1 MLPSLQI
8 LSSDSAVAYINNKV
22 YYFFKEECVA
32 FRNNNN
38 HTGYQYAS
46 IDTEVQTHKK
56 RLGLVGCTVIPRKDF
71 EELLMQQ

>member
-8 LSSDSAVAYINNKV
+8 LDSSHAVAYINNKV

-46 IDTEVQTHKK
+46 IDIELQTYKK
-56 RLGLVGCTVIPRKDF
+56 RLGLTGCAIIPRKDF
-71 EELLMQQ
+71 EELLSQQ